1 MLRCFFIALM
11 FFSLT
16 ACSQAQ
22 WHQFGGSASQGGQQF
37 GTSMSQSISSS
48 LQQMG
53 QQSLS

>member
-22 WHQFGGSASQGGQQF
+22 WHQFGGSASQGGQEF

-48 LQQMG
+48 LQQIG